1 MKMTKKRKSLQD
13 KLRRKFGWKFGWKT
27 AHQGATLKDVNK
39 ALDEL
44 NECADLTIYNFTEM
58 AKNIGAFADSGRKGE
73 ET

>member
-13 KLRRKFGWKFGWKT
+13 KLRRKFGWKT

-44 NECADLTIYNFTEM
+44 NKCADLTIYNFTEM